1 MNAIHKVLESWQ
13 LLQIELMNFDGNPG
27 QWPESIA
34 DFKEGEKKQTF
45 SDQLRMERLLSAPR
59 GDTEW
64 SVESI
69 SKSKIFHA
77 AALKLL
83 KQDFRNAFYG
93 SYIKLSELW
102 QATN

>member
-1 MNAIHKVLESWQ
+1 
-13 LLQIELMNFDGNPG
+13 
-27 QWPESIA
+27 
-34 DFKEGEKKQTF
+34 
-45 SDQLRMERLLSAPR
+45 MERLLSVPR